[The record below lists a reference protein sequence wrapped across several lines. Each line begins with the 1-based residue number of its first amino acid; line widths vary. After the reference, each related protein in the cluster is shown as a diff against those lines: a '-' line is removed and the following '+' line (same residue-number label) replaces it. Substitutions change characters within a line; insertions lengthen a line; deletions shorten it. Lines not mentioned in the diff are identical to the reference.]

1 MYCLP
6 KKYVSYTKT
15 ASLVYERRK
24 YQVSYTKRAFLV
36 YGGGN
41 PAASLPGRDIAVLF
55 QDLHAFIDGEAPPAA
70 GERDA
75 AVVPAAYMGGLPG
88 PPEGL
93 VQ

>member
-1 MYCLP
+1 MG
-6 KKYVSYTKT
+6 
-15 ASLVYERRK
+15 
-24 YQVSYTKRAFLV
+24 VSYTKRAFLV

-55 QDLHAFIDGEAPPAA
+55 QDLHAFIDGKAAPAA

-75 AVVPAAYMGGLPG
+75 AVVPAAYVGGLPG